1 MENSPEKP
9 RARNWLP
16 VAVLALVAG
25 YIVISSLHNLPH
37 APVGTFIGLLAFV
50 AAVVTI
56 WPPVSPWAKA
66 AWLLVF
72 GAFLVLEISTLYGQ
86 RAEDLES
93 DRIKTRQEDNRFAG
107 ILADSQ
113 RAFEATMR
121 QMAGIAR
128 LSKENIDELIGSD
141 SFCYVDILAFPEGGL
156 SSGVMYT
163 TLTTFGIHP
172 LSNVEVR
179 FYDDDARDRI
189 HKSQG
194 YTLYN
199 LLAGSERF
207 SYSYLTAGTSLS
219 PLSSEVWTNTET
231 FKNYSVEVS
240 AKNGSFFE
248 LLQIRRDGSRLE
260 RAIMVSAR
268 YSDGRKGLVY
278 GYIPPD
284 FAADLLKDV
293 RWSWMAKLKHVV
305 VKSVNGLTQ
314 PFR

>member
-1 MENSPEKP
+1 
-9 RARNWLP
+9 
-16 VAVLALVAG
+16 
-25 YIVISSLHNLPH
+25 
-37 APVGTFIGLLAFV
+37 
-50 AAVVTI
+50 
-56 WPPVSPWAKA
+56 
-66 AWLLVF
+66 
-72 GAFLVLEISTLYGQ
+72 
-86 RAEDLES
+86 
-93 DRIKTRQEDNRFAG
+93 
-107 ILADSQ
+107 
-113 RAFEATMR
+113 
-121 QMAGIAR
+121 MAGIAR

>member
-1 MENSPEKP
+1 
-9 RARNWLP
+9 
-16 VAVLALVAG
+16 
-25 YIVISSLHNLPH
+25 
-37 APVGTFIGLLAFV
+37 
-50 AAVVTI
+50 
-56 WPPVSPWAKA
+56 
-66 AWLLVF
+66 
-72 GAFLVLEISTLYGQ
+72 
-86 RAEDLES
+86 
-93 DRIKTRQEDNRFAG
+93 
-107 ILADSQ
+107 
-113 RAFEATMR
+113 MR

-260 RAIMVSAR
+260 EGHYGVGPLFRRSEGTGLWIHTAR
-268 YSDGRKGLVY
+268 LRSGFTERRPVELDG
-278 GYIPPD
+278 
-284 FAADLLKDV
+284 
-293 RWSWMAKLKHVV
+293 
-305 VKSVNGLTQ
+305 
-314 PFR
+314 